1 MDETKA
7 YRVYVLGFNI
17 DMEMVQNLVIKK
29 ARNAGDFNIKF
40 IHAALN
46 KESYSAEIFI
56 EFEESIRVSTL
67 ISQLESKGACQV
79 NVITF
84 KHNDA
89 NESASSALLRVWMA
103 AEKTGYEH
111 MKGEANKDLWDK
123 TQHKYDAEMQKKE
136 ENEKNQAKL
145 DEGIKQSLAEVG
157 NKLGNIG
164 SKVDNMDG
172 RMNSVQQGVCVII
185 PDYQKMLKENMD
197 KLVHKTKEVDRIE
210 NRMGRVTHENNKLVM
225 ENEELKQK
233 LIQESRKHE
242 REMAEMKE
250 ILNRKDEK
258 IRDTEQIIE
267 MYKVLENVKY
277 IMDLDRAT
285 KRARGET

>member
-1 MDETKA
+1 M
-7 YRVYVLGFNI
+7 LGFNI

>member
-1 MDETKA
+1 MT
-7 YRVYVLGFNI
+7 L
-17 DMEMVQNLVIKK
+17 KK
-29 ARNAGDFNIKF
+29 ARNAGNFTIQF
-40 IHAALN
+40 VYAALN
-46 KESYSAEIFI
+46 KEACSAEVYI
-56 EFEESIRVSTL
+56 ELEESIRVCNL
-67 ISQLESKGACQV
+67 ITQLEEQGACQV
-79 NVITF
+79 NVVTF
-84 KHNDA
+84 KSSDA
-89 NESASSALLRVWMA
+89 HESASSALLRVWMS
-103 AEKTGYEH
+103 AEKTGMEFI
-111 MKGEANKDLWDK
+111 KGNANKELWDK
-123 TQHKYDAEMQKKE
+123 TQKKFDLEMQKKE
-136 ENEKNQAKL
+136 EDAKNQAKL

>member
-1 MDETKA
+1 
-7 YRVYVLGFNI
+7 
-17 DMEMVQNLVIKK
+17 MEMVQNLVIKK